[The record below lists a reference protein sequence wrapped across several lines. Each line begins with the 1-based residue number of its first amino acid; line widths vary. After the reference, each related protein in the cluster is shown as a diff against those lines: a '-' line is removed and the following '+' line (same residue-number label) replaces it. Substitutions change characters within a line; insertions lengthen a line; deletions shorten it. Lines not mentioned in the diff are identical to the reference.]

1 MRRIGPMS
9 VSAGP
14 IVSCES
20 VEILTMYLTFGRRE
34 SATPIDRDA
43 WAFVPHMAL
52 ARVLDSQ
59 SSKDTLAKPTDVW
72 LLDIRRRTGMDQL

>member
-1 MRRIGPMS
+1 
-9 VSAGP
+9 
-14 IVSCES
+14 
-20 VEILTMYLTFGRRE
+20 
-34 SATPIDRDA
+34 
-43 WAFVPHMAL
+43 MAL